1 MKKRYE
7 KPELSV
13 KEYASFEN
21 VFAYCTKGN
30 PTKPECIVLPGV
42 WNPGDDPKHA
52 AYSGATGS

>member
-30 PTKPECIVLPGV
+30 FDEQGCTVIPGK
-42 WNPGDDPKHA
+42 WNPGDSKDHA
-52 AYSGATGS
+52 AYGGANAS